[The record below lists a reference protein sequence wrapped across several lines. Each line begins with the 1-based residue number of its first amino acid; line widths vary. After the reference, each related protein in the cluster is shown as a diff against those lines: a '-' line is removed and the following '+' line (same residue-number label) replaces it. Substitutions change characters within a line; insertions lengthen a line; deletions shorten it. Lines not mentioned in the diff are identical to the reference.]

1 MSFFQAQKRFVA
13 KQLAAVTLRPPHHKF
28 SSEAERSSHLAVA
41 QRLTAA
47 FTDIPPSHPNL
58 VDEGTLQE
66 LLVDQ
71 LAFVKQ
77 QVFAA
82 HDQQAFQY
90 YVQAL
95 TDQVEPIKC
104 AACPHEGTPICK
116 ESTDGQ
122 NNLNLRA
129 KGLCVAQINSQ
140 FAYLRQHV
148 EAMIVQYAHRGDA
161 SSLAD
166 LSIELSRT
174 FPSLPYPGERP
185 KDQVHFV
192 KGRTR
197 HDDEPGRRWSE
208 VILESDARFFDW
220 PSLLCV
226 TWLFAHELI
235 CHAFQGRAGKRR
247 DPCDEH
253 CPFYEGWMDEVAFAL
268 LRHFLLPIAASP
280 TTAAAPSF
288 LVEHGQDVLDQATIF
303 RKARY
308 GRHGSPESQWELG
321 MYTARRLLNFF
332 IGARPSTEALD
343 SYMHGLAQLIG
354 LSYRIQHCDPVST
367 DLASAVSHVYTLL
380 MHFDKAN
387 KSQDDTKKYQ
397 LRIALDEIF
406 NRPFTDF
413 PLWVEALGAL
423 NASLT
428 RQR

>member
-1 MSFFQAQKRFVA
+1 MSFFQQQKRFVA
-13 KQLAAVTLRPPHHKF
+13 MRIAAEALRPPPNRF
-28 SSEAERSSHLAVA
+28 SSEAERSSHLTVA
-41 QRLTAA
+41 RRLTAA

-58 VDEGTLQE
+58 VDAGTLQD

-71 LAFVKQ
+71 LAFARQ

-82 HDQQAFQY
+82 HDQQAFKY

-104 AACPHEGTPICK
+104 DDCPHGNTHICK
-116 ESTDGQ
+116 ESADEQ

-129 KGLCVAQINSQ
+129 AGLCVAQINSQ
-140 FAYLRQHV
+140 FAYLKERV
-148 EAMIVQYAHRGDA
+148 KAMIVQYAHRGDA

-166 LSIELSRT
+166 LSIELSRA

-185 KDQVHFV
+185 KDQAHFV

-197 HDDEPGRRWSE
+197 HHDEPGHRWSE
-208 VILESDARFFDW
+208 VIVESDSRFFDW

-226 TWLFAHELI
+226 TWLFTHELI

-253 CPFYEGWMDEVAFAL
+253 CPFYEGWMDEVAFTL
-268 LRHFLLPIAASP
+268 LRHFLLPIAASSAQSSTP
-280 TTAAAPSF
+280 PF
-288 LVEHGQDVLDQATIF
+288 LVEHGPDILDQAGIF
-303 RKARY
+303 RKTRY

-321 MYTARRLLNFF
+321 MYAARRLLNFF

-343 SYMHGLAQLIG
+343 SYAHGLAQLIG
-354 LSYRIQHCDPVST
+354 LSYRIQHCDPVAT

-380 MHFDKAN
+380 MHFEKAN
-387 KSQDDTKKYQ
+387 KGQDDTKKYQ
-397 LRIALDEIF
+397 LRITLDEIF

-423 NASLT
+423 NSALT